1 MLNVCL
7 LVTSLLSLAG
17 VPLPPSQSTAPV
29 DQAKALFT
37 RFVELEQAYDIA
49 VADLYADDA
58 VIKNKRTYPTGE
70 VRELTIP
77 PAQYKQLLRQAMP
90 LAKARGDRSTYSKCG
105 YKAEGAN
112 VRISCSRYSEL
123 KKYTS
128 PYTLL
133 VGPGRAG
140 KWQIL
145 EELSESRP

>member
-7 LVTSLLSLAG
+7 LVTSLVALAG
-17 VPLPPSQSTAPV
+17 VPLPSSQSTTPV

-37 RFVELEQAYDIA
+37 RFVDMEQAYDVA
-49 VADLYADDA
+49 VADLYADNA

-90 LAKARGDRSTYSKCG
+90 LAKSRGDRSTYSKCG
-105 YKAEGAN
+105 YQAEGGN

-133 VGPGRAG
+133 VGPGRTG
-140 KWQIL
+140 QWQIL